1 MEELKNKER
10 GIDYSN
16 CYYANLNEFVDMH
29 NRKTQGQ
36 GAEDWVLV
44 HAVREMASEWWGG
57 HAFLLNKK
65 TDQILDFSNGKRLE
79 GTKEDMF
86 KQWNIQVDG
95 RQMYYEYS
103 FKQVLEQVGKHMTY
117 GPWELLFEDW
127 KDKEWGEY
135 MSKYFIPT
143 FQPCLNKQRQEH
155 KNK

>member
-16 CYYANLNEFVDMH
+16 CYYANLWEFVEMQ

-44 HAVREMASEWWGG
+44 HSVREMASEWWGG

-79 GTKEDMF
+79 GTKEDRF
-86 KQWNIQVDG
+86 KQWNIKRDG
-95 RQMYYEYS
+95 SQ
-103 FKQVLEQVGKHMTY
+103 LE
-117 GPWELLFEDW
+117 
-127 KDKEWGEY
+127 
-135 MSKYFIPT
+135 
-143 FQPCLNKQRQEH
+143 
-155 KNK
+155 

>member
-1 MEELKNKER
+1 MEELKEQIK

-16 CYYANLNEFVDMH
+16 CYYANLNELVDMH

-44 HAVREMASEWWGG
+44 HAVREIASEWWGG

-79 GTKEDMF
+79 GTKEDLF

-95 RQMYYEYS
+95 RYMYYEYN
-103 FKQVLEQVGKHMTY
+103 FQDVLLEVSRHMTY
-117 GPWELLFEDW
+117 GPWSLLFEDW
-127 KDKEWGEY
+127 QDKKWGEY
-135 MSKYFIPT
+135 MSEYFIPT